1 VAPRFV
7 NIVLLVVYLFIFSL
21 IDDSIAQQQGTE
33 AANEFLEHRR
43 DDSIP
48 HGA

>member
-1 VAPRFV
+1 MAPLFV
-7 NIVLLVVYLFIFSL
+7 NIVPFTFVYFLFTCFRPNSKTL
-21 IDDSIAQQQGTE
+21 E
-33 AANEFLEHRR
+33 LRKEFLEHRR